1 MATYGELV
9 QPHMTEMESRG
20 LLEIM
25 QCSWSARSWVV
36 QTLTMAKTAIIGRG
50 SMDVNLPAWS
60 SWETILEI
68 DGHSVRAAHDFYR
81 GEVVKLGLASPP
93 LSSMKE
99 MQGAAPE

>member
-25 QCSWSARSWVV
+25 QCSWSAQSWVV
-36 QTLTMAKTAIIGRG
+36 QKMTMATTAIIGMG
-50 SMDVNLPAWS
+50 SMDVKLSAWS

-68 DGHSVRAAHDFYR
+68 DGHSVRAAHDFWK
-81 GEVVKLGLASPP
+81 GEVVKRGLAGPP
-93 LSSMKE
+93 VGSMKE